1 MSASGAWGPAPPGV
15 DLSESQDREIL
26 TSVITI
32 MVIGITA
39 VILRLA
45 ARLKSRARLGLDDY
59 CVLAALTFAIGTAI
73 LCIISVPYGG
83 GKHLWV
89 VTSDEFTTL
98 WKMTYAFVLIYATCV
113 SLTKASIL
121 LYYRRIFGANWAHH
135 ICMGLVVGY
144 WVSITIAWFSG
155 CRPVTY
161 FWEQFTKPTAK
172 GYCMNTSLFYFI
184 NGICAMLID
193 VAILIVPMPTLY
205 KLQMPLRQKIA
216 VGGILLLGA
225 FVCVASIIRII
236 AMDKLV
242 KADDFTWRMAQV
254 FIWSCCEPFVGIV
267 CACLPTY
274 GPFLRRFWRKIGTSD
289 RYVSG
294 TSSNN
299 LHNTN
304 IERNKARMQWKQ
316 LHGDDVQLRGDDE
329 MELTTD
335 IRGGRQASLQTKD
348 SDGDET
354 ADGMCDV
361 SDYQ

>member
-1 MSASGAWGPAPPGV
+1 MSASGAWGPAPPDV

-26 TSVITI
+26 TSVIV
-32 MVIGITA
+32 MMAIGITA
-39 VILRLA
+39 VIIRLT
-45 ARLKSRARLGLDDY
+45 ARLKARAKLGLDDY
-59 CVLAALTFAIGTAI
+59 CVMAALTFAIGTAI

-89 VTSDEFTTL
+89 VTLDGFTTL
-98 WKMTYAFVLIYATCV
+98 WKMTYAFVLIYATV
-113 SLTKASIL
+113 
-121 LYYRRIFGANWAHH
+121 NWAHH
-135 ICMGLVVGY
+135 VCMGLVVGY
-144 WVSITIAWFSG
+144 WVSITIAWFAG
-155 CRPVTY
+155 CRPVSY

-172 GYCMNTSLFYFI
+172 GYCMNTSLFYFV

-193 VAILIVPMPTLY
+193 IAILIVPMPTLY
-205 KLQMPLRQKIA
+205 KLQMPRRQKVA
-216 VGGILLLGA
+216 VSAILLLGA
-225 FVCVASIIRII
+225 FVCVASIIRIV

-242 KADDFTWRMAQV
+242 KPDDFTWRMAQV

-274 GPFLRRFWRKIGTSD
+274 GPFLQRFWRKIGTSD

-299 LHNTN
+299 LHNTK
-304 IERNKARMQWKQ
+304 IERNKARMEWKQ

-329 MELTTD
+329 MELTND
-335 IRGGRQASLQTKD
+335 ICGGRQASLQTKD

-354 ADGMCDV
+354 ADYVENIYVRKDI
-361 SDYQ
+361 SWTSSQKA